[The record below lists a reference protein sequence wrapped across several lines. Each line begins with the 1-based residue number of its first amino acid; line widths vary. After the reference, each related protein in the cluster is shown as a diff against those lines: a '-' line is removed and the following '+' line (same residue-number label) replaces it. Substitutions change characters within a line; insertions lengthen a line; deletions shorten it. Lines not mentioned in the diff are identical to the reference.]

1 MQFVFQALTWG
12 FLLTMVPV
20 LIHLIN
26 MLRHRRV
33 KWAAMDFLLKSY
45 KKHRRWVWL
54 KQFLLL
60 LARMAAIALIVAML
74 AQWDP
79 RGSWLSALGGQI
91 THHYVLLDDS
101 YSMSE
106 RQGAGSVFDTALKAV
121 ARIGGEAAEHSNQR
135 FTLIRFSRAALPPE
149 TGEVADLT
157 NEIVDAEFG
166 TRLEETTR
174 TLSTSP
180 LAAGPR
186 PALEV
191 LKRLLGEGRNHKN
204 ICYVI
209 SDFRSSTWEKPTEV
223 RDLLQEVEAEKGG
236 DAAVHLISTVR
247 TPQGNLGIE
256 EIRPDGSTRAAGVP
270 LFVDVMVRNYGD
282 TEVTKVEVKGAT
294 IAYDADEALGA
305 TPGKLEG
312 VTEELPVEII
322 TSIAP
327 GGQAIARFQIAYPS
341 VGQHVFKAM
350 LPTDSVAADNER
362 YTVLSLES
370 GEPALAIEDRP
381 EYRNGDFWMKILQP
395 GGQSNTGL
403 RPNVEP
409 SSYLRETSVADLKR
423 NSAIYLFGID
433 QLEPG
438 MVEKLEEYVD
448 SGGGLAIFMSDGV
461 DLDQY
466 NTMLHKDGE
475 GLMPLPLGR
484 RWLLAPPLDEGAPDV
499 DITGTNHQVFRD
511 LLRGRNPIIR
521 MVKIGQYVEPP
532 AGWEV
537 AAEKNVDV
545 IARLHNGMPLAIE
558 KRFGNGRVF
567 QFMSTYAPTWNNL
580 AITPNVLMTL
590 NLQAHLASSRRV
602 SEDRVVGAPIS
613 IEFNGDEAE
622 STVRFVAPTSKSAVV
637 VEKTAEK
644 ESADSPLMSAQLT
657 AMTEQPGAYEAWVE
671 TLDGDFKVDR
681 FALNVDASEGDLA
694 VVDSQMMLNELEP
707 AKPTFQHAEDI
718 YGIVDESG
726 FDPSLWIMGLL
737 ILLLL
742 GEQFLAYVLSYHPP
756 VASAEG
762 SR

>member
-60 LARMAAIALIVAML
+60 LARMAVIALIVAML

-79 RGSWLSALGGQI
+79 RGSWLSVLGGQV

-106 RQGAGSVFDTALKAV
+106 RQGAGSVFDTALKTV
-121 ARIGGEAAEHSNQR
+121 ARIGSEAAEHSNQR

-149 TGEVADLT
+149 SGEVADLT

-174 TLSTSP
+174 GLVTSP
-180 LAAGPR
+180 LSAGPR

-191 LKRLLGEGRNHKN
+191 LNRLLAEGRNHKN
-204 ICYVI
+204 VCYLI
-209 SDFRSSTWEKPTEV
+209 SDFRAATWEKPAEV

-236 DAAVHLISTVR
+236 DATVHLISTAR
-247 TPQGNLGIE
+247 TPQGNLSIE
-256 EIRPDGSTRAAGVP
+256 EVRPDGSTRAAGVP
-270 LFVDVMVRNYGD
+270 LFVDVMVRNHGSE
-282 TEVTKVEVKGAT
+282 EVTRVEVKGAT
-294 IAYDADEALGA
+294 ITYDADDEAAA
-305 TPGKLEG
+305 TPGELEG
-312 VTEELPVEII
+312 AVEELPIEMIE
-322 TSIAP
+322 SIAP
-327 GGQAIARFQIAYPS
+327 GGRAVARFQIAFPS
-341 VGQHVFKAM
+341 VGQHVFRAT
-350 LPTDSVAADNER
+350 LPTDAVAADNQR
-362 YTVLSLES
+362 FTVLSLES

-403 RPNVEP
+403 RPTVEP
-409 SSYLRETSVADLKR
+409 SSYLRETALADLKR
-423 NSAIYLFGID
+423 NTAIYLFGID
-433 QLEPG
+433 QVEPT
-438 MVEKLEEYVD
+438 MVEKLEEYVSD
-448 SGGGLAIFMSDGV
+448 GGGLAIFMSEGV
-461 DLDQY
+461 DMEQY

-499 DITGTNHQVFRD
+499 DITGINHEVFED

-521 MVKIGQYVEPP
+521 MVKVAQYVEPP

-537 AAEKNVDV
+537 VAENNVDI
-545 IARLHNGMPLAIE
+545 IARLHNGMPLAAE

-567 QFMSTYAPTWNNL
+567 QFMTTYAPTWNNL

-602 SEDRVVGAPIS
+602 SEDRVVGSPIA

-622 STVRFVAPTSKSAVV
+622 KVVRFVAPTSKSTVV
-637 VEKTAEK
+637 VEETAEK
-644 ESADSPLMSAQLT
+644 ASADSPLLSAQLAT
-657 AMTEQPGAYEAWVE
+657 MTEQPGAYEAWTE
-671 TLDGDFKVDR
+671 TLEGDFQVHR
-681 FALNVDASEGDLA
+681 YALNVDPAEGDLA
-694 VVDSQMMLNELEP
+694 VVDSQVMLNALEP
-707 AKPTFQHAEDI
+707 AKPTFQQAEDV
-718 YGIVDESG
+718 YGIVDDSG